1 MITSRRNEKL
11 IFCMQFVMSNFFA
24 NVIVFD
30 VISNLVSFLDV
41 PLRIGDKVIPF
52 DRGDVTGITMIDARE
67 ITTGIRVRLFL
78 VKHIR
83 P

>member
-41 PLRIGDKVIPF
+41 TLRIGDKVIPF
-52 DRGDVTGITMIDARE
+52 DRGDVTGISMIDARE
-67 ITTGIRVRLFL
+67 ITTGILVRVFL
-78 VKHIR
+78 VKHIH